1 MNDFKLII
9 YISFEVINKIIEI
22 NYYTSYYNTKDKIDS
37 DLSKYDIFN

>member
-9 YISFEVINKIIEI
+9 YISFKIINKIIEI
-22 NYYTSYYNTKDKIDS
+22 NYYTSYHNIKDEIDF